1 MRAARSAGHTNPVY
15 RAISRVL
22 ASLTV
27 GFLAIVGIVA
37 MPSIAAAAPNPAI
50 VVGDVAIEPADVQAT
65 VGDTLTVSG
74 SWDATQA
81 SPQAGDTF
89 TIGLPPEFE
98 FPQAVP
104 FQLRGPEGEVWGNCL
119 TDPATGIATCTLTDE
134 VTERPELVQ
143 GTWQFEVQAVEA
155 TTAEEVEFDLNGTGT
170 LVPLPGGGGIDDGI
184 DLPGEVSKSGVM
196 NDNNW
201 SMTWTVDI
209 PGANLVAAGG
219 DVAHIQDT
227 FGAGHVLCDPTGF
240 MVQTV
245 RGGTVVDV
253 TDLVDPQPVPGDDGF
268 TIDLN
273 APTGGFDANVTYRL
287 TYQTCTPDG
296 QIDPAGTSYDNSMQI
311 EGWGEAGHGIGTV
324 TNKPWQLDLSKSGS
338 VLGGADRNGKIAWT
352 VVIPGDQ
359 VVGKDGFTMSEV
371 FGAGHE
377 LCADTISGIRI
388 SERYGPSNQLQQ
400 NITGKLTPTVN
411 AQSAQGFDITFD
423 LNDPDFTFKPSDYRY
438 VVTYNT
444 CVTSD
449 DLPAGGTGYTNQVDV
464 DGVVAGNEAKVPGR
478 AQGKSGK
485 INTSTVTIDGVEHM
499 PQTTLDWTVTIPGE
513 KIENID
519 DLLTLTD
526 TLSETQAVCEPGD
539 PSGGLAARLNL
550 KVQARDQIQNGG
562 LATVDLT
569 DDMNVSLDGTVLTF
583 ELAARDLP
591 IPTGTSDGFSREYQY
606 VITYTTCTSSGGM
619 DAPGTAYGNTLTGSG
634 LNFSTT
640 TTQNNN
646 GSGTGTGVT
655 RGSVAINKQLADT
668 PGAEFVPDDAAFTV
682 HVKEIDPTGTTRNEY
697 DLQVPVNG
705 APVNG
710 LNARGTGWT
719 VELTEPSFPSIPGVT
734 FGAPVF
740 ASGPGVTVSDGGTK
754 ATASIDPGTNVS
766 VSLTNEA
773 RLGTVSIV
781 KDLTGAA
788 SDLVPDDTTYR
799 VTAAI
804 DTTAL
809 GAGFPAQTDRILDLT
824 VGEPVLIED
833 LPIGATVTFSEARP
847 ADDDQLTWGDPVI
860 DPASITVTAA
870 MATTPA
876 TVTVTNSV
884 ERTVGTFS
892 VVKSVTG
899 EQADNPA
906 VPENVTVTAT
916 WTEEGGEPRTKTLT
930 VPTDGTAVPL
940 GENLLIGTRVTLTET
955 PLADGSSIAWGAPVW
970 SGTGVAIDGESAVVT
985 VGRDAAASVQLEN
998 HAATSVAGISLLK
1011 GLAGE
1016 AAGEVDADT
1025 EFPVTATWTID
1036 GETFSKDVTITATA
1050 PTTLGEDLP
1059 AGTVVTITEGERPGF
1074 DTVVWGSIV
1083 ISGDDVTDN
1092 GDGSASVIVSDQ
1104 QGDTT
1109 LITVVNEATWAPG
1122 TFSLS
1127 KEVTGVLLENPDVP
1141 GSVTVAASW
1150 FVDGEPF
1157 SKEITV
1163 PTDGTVVP
1171 FGDDLPHG
1179 TPVTLSETPIDD
1191 APAFT
1196 WDDPTWAA
1204 TDIVVNQDGTA
1215 TITIRAA
1222 TDIAVTLT
1230 NNATASLGSLTILK
1244 TLSGDGSDHVPA
1256 GTGFPVTAT
1265 WTDLLGETQ
1274 QTELTL
1280 IPGKEAVLD
1289 GLPLGTDVVL
1299 EEGPAGLPVNLSWV
1313 GATWSTDDDNVVIN
1327 GEGTI
1332 IVVTVTGQPGTDATI
1347 SLDNEIHRIPD
1358 LATTGGG
1365 VLWGGI
1371 VAAAIGLIG
1380 GGALVLTRRRRQA

>member
-1 MRAARSAGHTNPVY
+1 MRAARSTGHTNPVH
-15 RAISRVL
+15 RAIRTVL

-37 MPSIAAAAPNPAI
+37 LPSLAAAAPNPAI
-50 VVGDVAIEPADVQAT
+50 VVGDVTIEPADVQAT
-65 VGDTLTVSG
+65 VDDTLTVSG

-81 SPQAGDTF
+81 NPQAGDTF

-104 FQLRGPEGEVWGNCL
+104 FQLLGPAGEVWGNCL
-119 TDPATGIATCTLTDE
+119 TDPATGVATCTLTDE

-155 TTAEEVEFDLNGTGT
+155 TTAEEVEFDLNGTEV

-184 DLPGEVSKSGVM
+184 DLPGEVTKSGVM

-240 MVQTV
+240 TVQTV
-245 RGGTVVDV
+245 RGNTVVDV
-253 TDLVDPQPVPGDDGF
+253 TELVDPQPVPGDDGF
-268 TIDLN
+268 AIDLN
-273 APTGGFDANVTYRL
+273 APAGGFDANVTYRI

-296 QIDPAGTSYDNSMQI
+296 QIDPAGTTYDNSMQI
-311 EGWGEAGHGIGTV
+311 EGWGEAGQGIGTV

-359 VVGKDGFTMSEV
+359 LVGKDGFTMSEV
-371 FGAGHE
+371 FGEGHE
-377 LCADTISGIRI
+377 LCTDTISGIRI
-388 SERYGPSNQLQQ
+388 SERYGPSNQVQQ
-400 NITGKLTPTVN
+400 DITGKLTPTVN

-423 LNDPDFTFKPSDYRY
+423 VNDPDFEFKPSDHRY

-444 CVTSD
+444 CVTSE

-464 DGVVAGNEAKVPGR
+464 DGTVAGNEAKVPGR
-478 AQGKSGK
+478 AQGKSAR

-513 KIENID
+513 KIENIE

-526 TLSETQAVCEPGD
+526 TLSETQAVCEAGD

-569 DDMNVSLDGTVLTF
+569 DDMDVSLDDRVLTF

-619 DAPGTAYGNTLTGSG
+619 DAPNTVYGNTLTGSG
-634 LNFSTT
+634 LDFSTS

-655 RGSVAINKQLADT
+655 RGSVAIDKALADT
-668 PGAEFVPDDAAFTV
+668 PGAEFIPDDAAFTV
-682 HVKEIDPTGTTRNEY
+682 HVKEIDPTGTTQNEY
-697 DLQVPVNG
+697 DLLVPLNG
-705 APVNG
+705 APVSG

-719 VELTEPSFPSIPGVT
+719 VELTEPTFPTIPGVT

-740 ASGPGVTVSDGGTK
+740 ASGPGVTVSDDGRK

-773 RLGTVSIV
+773 LLGAVSIV

-788 SDLVPDDTTYR
+788 SALVPDGTTYR
-799 VTAAI
+799 VTATI

-809 GAGFPAQTDRILDLT
+809 GAGFPAQPDRILDLT
-824 VGEPVLIED
+824 AGEPVLIEN

-847 ADDDQLTWGDPVI
+847 ADDDQLTWGAPVI
-860 DPASITVTAA
+860 DPASIVVTAA

-899 EQADNPA
+899 DQADNPA

-916 WTEEGGEPRTKTLT
+916 WTEEGGDPQTKTLT
-930 VPTDGTAVPL
+930 VPTDGTPVPL
-940 GENLLIGTRVTLTET
+940 GENLLIGTEVTLTET
-955 PLADGSSIAWGAPVW
+955 PLADGSSIAWGAPTW
-970 SGTGVAIDGESAVVT
+970 SGTGVAVDGESAVVT
-985 VGRDAAASVQLEN
+985 VGRDASASVLLEN

-1011 GLAGE
+1011 GIAGE

-1025 EFPVTATWTID
+1025 EFPVTAT
-1036 GETFSKDVTITATA
+1036 
-1050 PTTLGEDLP
+1050 
-1059 AGTVVTITEGERPGF
+1059 
-1074 DTVVWGSIV
+1074 
-1083 ISGDDVTDN
+1083 
-1092 GDGSASVIVSDQ
+1092 
-1104 QGDTT
+1104 
-1109 LITVVNEATWAPG
+1109 
-1122 TFSLS
+1122 
-1127 KEVTGVLLENPDVP
+1127 
-1141 GSVTVAASW
+1141 
-1150 FVDGEPF
+1150 
-1157 SKEITV
+1157 
-1163 PTDGTVVP
+1163 
-1171 FGDDLPHG
+1171 
-1179 TPVTLSETPIDD
+1179 
-1191 APAFT
+1191 
-1196 WDDPTWAA
+1196 
-1204 TDIVVNQDGTA
+1204 
-1215 TITIRAA
+1215 
-1222 TDIAVTLT
+1222 
-1230 NNATASLGSLTILK
+1230 
-1244 TLSGDGSDHVPA
+1244 
-1256 GTGFPVTAT
+1256 
-1265 WTDLLGETQ
+1265 
-1274 QTELTL
+1274 
-1280 IPGKEAVLD
+1280 
-1289 GLPLGTDVVL
+1289 
-1299 EEGPAGLPVNLSWV
+1299 
-1313 GATWSTDDDNVVIN
+1313 
-1327 GEGTI
+1327 
-1332 IVVTVTGQPGTDATI
+1332 
-1347 SLDNEIHRIPD
+1347 
-1358 LATTGGG
+1358 
-1365 VLWGGI
+1365 
-1371 VAAAIGLIG
+1371 
-1380 GGALVLTRRRRQA
+1380 

>member
-1 MRAARSAGHTNPVY
+1 MRATRRTGRTSPVH
-15 RAISRVL
+15 RTIRKAL
-22 ASLTV
+22 ASLIG
-27 GFLAIVGIVA
+27 GFLAITGIVA
-37 MPSIAAAAPNPAI
+37 MPSVAVAAPNPAI
-50 VVGDVAIEPADVQAT
+50 VVGDVTITPADTQAT
-65 VGDTLTVSG
+65 VGDILTVSG

-81 SPQAGDTF
+81 DPQAGDTF

-155 TTAEEVEFDLNGTGT
+155 TTAVEVEFDLNGTEV

-184 DLPGEVSKSGVM
+184 ELPGEVTKSGVM

-209 PGANLVAAGG
+209 PGANLVTAGG

-240 MVQTV
+240 KVQTV
-245 RGGTVVDV
+245 RGSTVVDV
-253 TDLVDPQPVPGDDGF
+253 TNLVDPQPVAGDDGF
-268 TIDLN
+268 SIDLN
-273 APTGGFDANVTYRL
+273 APAGGFDANVTYRI

-296 QIDPAGTSYDNSMQI
+296 QIDPAGTTYDNSMQI

-359 VVGKDGFTMSEV
+359 LVGKDGFTMSEV

-377 LCADTISGIRI
+377 LCTDTISGIRI

-400 NITGKLTPTVN
+400 DITGKLTPTVN

-423 LNDPDFTFKPSDYRY
+423 LNDPDFAFKPSDYRY

-444 CVTSD
+444 CVTSE

-464 DGVVAGNEAKVPGR
+464 DGTVAGNEAKVPGR

-526 TLSETQAVCEPGD
+526 TLSETQTVCEAGD
-539 PSGGLAARLNL
+539 PTGGLATRLNL

-569 DDMNVSLDGTVLTF
+569 DDMDVSVDGKVLTF

-619 DAPGTAYGNTLTGSG
+619 DAPNTVYGNTLTGSG
-634 LNFSTT
+634 LNFSTS
-640 TTQNNN
+640 TTQNNS
-646 GSGTGTGVT
+646 GSGTGVGVT
-655 RGSVAINKQLADT
+655 RGSVAIDKQLADT
-668 PGAEFVPDDAAFTV
+668 PGAEFIPDDVTFTV
-682 HVKEIDPTGTTRNEY
+682 HVTEIDPTGTTRNEY
-697 DLQVPVNG
+697 DLRVPLNG
-705 APVNG
+705 APVSG

-719 VELTEPSFPSIPGVT
+719 VELTEPTFPTIPGVT

-740 ASGPGVTVSDGGTK
+740 ASGPGVTVSDDGRT
-754 ATASIDPGTNVS
+754 ATASINPGTNVS

-773 RLGTVSIV
+773 RLGAVSIV
-781 KDLTGAA
+781 KELTGAA
-788 SDLVPDDTTYR
+788 SALVPDGTTYR
-799 VTAAI
+799 VTAKI
-804 DTTAL
+804 NTTAL
-809 GAGFPAQTDRILDLT
+809 GAGFPAQPDRILDLT

-833 LPIGATVTFSEARP
+833 LPIGATVTFTEVRP
-847 ADDDQLTWGDPVI
+847 ADDDQLTWGAPVI
-860 DPASITVTAA
+860 DPASIVVTAA

-899 EQADNPA
+899 DQADNPA

-916 WTEEGGEPRTKTLT
+916 WTEEGGDPQTKTLT

-940 GENLLIGTRVTLTET
+940 GENLLIGTKVTLTET
-955 PLADGSSIAWGAPVW
+955 PLADGSSIAWGAPAW
-970 SGTGVAIDGESAVVT
+970 SGTGVAVDGESAVVT
-985 VGRDAAASVQLEN
+985 VGRDSAASVHLEN

-1011 GLAGE
+1011 GIAGE

-1036 GETFSKDVTITATA
+1036 GENFSKDLTINATA
-1050 PTTLGEDLP
+1050 PTPFGEDLP
-1059 AGTVVTITEGERPGF
+1059 AGTIVTITEGERPGF
-1074 DTVVWGSIV
+1074 DTVVWGTIT

-1104 QGDTT
+1104 QGDDT

-1127 KEVTGVLLENPDVP
+1127 KHVTGVLLENSDVP
-1141 GSVTVAASW
+1141 DAVTVTASW

-1157 SKEITV
+1157 SKELTV
-1163 PTDGTVVP
+1163 PTDGSVVP
-1171 FGDDLPHG
+1171 LGEQLPHG
-1179 TPVTLSETPIDD
+1179 TQVTLSETPVED

-1196 WDDPTWAA
+1196 WAAPKWQSDGIVANDD
-1204 TDIVVNQDGTA
+1204 DTA

-1222 TDIAVTLT
+1222 EDTAVTLT
-1230 NNATASLGSLTILK
+1230 NEAVASLGSLQIGK
-1244 TLSGDGSDHVPA
+1244 ALSGDGASDVPA
-1256 GTGFPVTAT
+1256 DTVFPVVAT
-1265 WTDLLGETQ
+1265 WTDLTGTQ
-1274 QTELTL
+1274 QRAEMQLKAGEPVML
-1280 IPGKEAVLD
+1280 AD
-1289 GLPLGTDVVL
+1289 LPLGTEVTLV
-1299 EEGPAGLPVNLSWV
+1299 EGEASAPSSVKWL
-1313 GATWSTDDDNVVIN
+1313 GATWSTDDENVTISGDGADVVI
-1327 GEGTI
+1327 
-1332 IVVTVTGQPGTDATI
+1332 TVTGEPGTSAAI
-1347 SLDNEIHRIPD
+1347 SLDNEFEKVPD
-1358 LATTGGG
+1358 LATTGG
-1365 VLWGGI
+1365 VLSIGI
-1371 VAAAIGLIG
+1371 ITLAVGLLG
-1380 GGALVLTRRRRQA
+1380 GGLLLMTLRRSRA